1 MAQPYQALIDD
12 IVAAT
17 LKGKIQSKQQVYR
30 RLQAGV
36 EPGGGELFE
45 RTLASTLAA
54 LEPDLSPD
62 GDEFKQA
69 KAMRKQRALRTIQ
82 GEWQR
87 WQADNQATAVITSV
101 EAEILSAPSAERL
114 FQLVAALDPNRDHP
128 LSREQLVQL
137 AQALHRAPA
146 PTDTAPATEA
156 EPALGTL
163 AEGLKQGL
171 AAWQQL
177 EGDVVGWIYAQG
189 QQIGFSQPGDRP
201 SPWRHWG
208 QVVSHPALKR
218 LFEDLALHQTVTAA
232 SVTVP
237 LPVVDWVA
245 WGVVLQRLQLALV
258 NWFDRQPYD
267 PQAGKRLS
275 IATFLTFAV
284 VWGQISSRLGEQ
296 GQRTLAKGSFQ
307 LTLQGLRQFANQ
319 SYFPLYGGL
328 FTALSG
334 EPLRALLDYLD
345 QPLQEAPNTAAKARI
360 LTLLGY
366 SQRAL
371 GNYRQ
376 AQRFHQQALE
386 VAREAKDVSCEI
398 ASLNHLSRTCVAQQN
413 FEAAQGHSQRALIL
427 ARQSGDRIGQANAL
441 ANLGYSQVAQGQSQ
455 LLELEQYETVLGYLE
470 QGLALSEQ
478 VGDRPSQALCA
489 NSLGIAQLKLGQYKA
504 AIASLQQGLQVAQ
517 AIGDRFLM
525 ASNFATLAA
534 AHQDDGNLQQAVL
547 TGCLGMYLLHQIDS
561 PEWRQ
566 PAALLSILY
575 GQLGPETFQT
585 IITDHRRQFLAVIGV
600 DGYDF
605 LQPLLTRYRES
616 LE

>member
-1 MAQPYQALIDD
+1 MAQPYQALIDE

-30 RLQAGV
+30 MLQAGI

-45 RTLASTLAA
+45 RALATTLTA
-54 LEPDLSPD
+54 LEPDLSPSD
-62 GDEFKQA
+62 DELKHA
-69 KAMRKQRALRTIQ
+69 KALRKHRALRTIE

-87 WQADNQATAVITSV
+87 WQADNQATAALTGV
-101 EAEILSAPSAERL
+101 EADIIAAPPEQRL
-114 FQLVAALDPNRDHP
+114 FELVAALDPNRDQS

-137 AQALHRAPA
+137 AKGLKQAPVAPD
-146 PTDTAPATEA
+146 TDPATEA
-156 EPALGTL
+156 TPALATL
-163 AEGLKQGL
+163 ADGLEQGL

-177 EGDVVGWIYAQG
+177 EGDVVGWLYTQG
-189 QQIGFSQPGDRP
+189 QQLGFSGPGDRP
-201 SPWRHWG
+201 GPWQHWAKT
-208 QVVSHPALKR
+208 VSHPALKR
-218 LFEDLALHQTVTAA
+218 LFDDLAQHQTVTTAG
-232 SVTVP
+232 VTAP
-237 LPVVDWVA
+237 LRVADWIA

-267 PQAGKRLS
+267 PRAGKRLS

-284 VWGQISSRLGEQ
+284 VWGQISNRLGQQ
-296 GQRTLAKGSFQ
+296 GQTTLATGSFQ
-307 LTLQGLRQFANQ
+307 QALQGLRQFANQ

-345 QPLQEAPNTAAKARI
+345 QPLQEVPNTAVKARI

-366 SQRAL
+366 SQRAV

-376 AQRFHQQALE
+376 AHRFHQQALE
-386 VAREAKDVSCEI
+386 AARDAQDVPCEI
-398 ASLNHLSRTCVAQQN
+398 ASLNHLSRTCVAQQD
-413 FEAAQGHSQRALIL
+413 FDTAQGHSQRALIL

-455 LLELEQYETVLGYLE
+455 LLEAEQYETVLSYLE

-489 NSLGIAQLKLGQYKA
+489 NSLGIAQLKLGQYAA
-504 AIASLQQGLQVAQ
+504 AITSLQKGLQVAQ

-525 ASNFATLAA
+525 ASNFANMAA
-534 AHQDDGNLQQAVL
+534 AHQGDGNLEQAVL
-547 TGCLGMYLLHQIDS
+547 TGSLGMYLLHQIDS

-566 PAALLSILY
+566 PAALLSILQ
-575 GQLGPETFQT
+575 GQLGPESFEG
-585 IITDHRRQFLAVIGV
+585 ILADHRRQFLAVIGV

-605 LQPLLTRYRES
+605 LQPLLAQYRES

>member
-1 MAQPYQALIDD
+1 MTQLYQALIDE

-30 RLQAGV
+30 MLQAGI

-45 RTLASTLAA
+45 RALASTLAA
-54 LEPDLSPD
+54 LEPDLIPGD
-62 GDEFKQA
+62 DEFKQA
-69 KAMRKQRALRTIQ
+69 KAMRQQRALLTIQ

-87 WQADNQATAVITSV
+87 WQADNEATAVLTEIET
-101 EAEILSAPSAERL
+101 EILQAPPEERL
-114 FQLVAALDPNRDHP
+114 LRLLASLDPNRDQP
-128 LSREQLVQL
+128 LSREQLGQL
-137 AQALHRAPA
+137 TQALKQAPV
-146 PTDTAPATEA
+146 PSDSAPATEA
-156 EPALGTL
+156 APALATL
-163 AEGLKQGL
+163 AEGLDQGL
-171 AAWQQL
+171 TAWQQL
-177 EGDVVGWIYAQG
+177 EGDVVGWIYSQG
-189 QQIGFSQPGDRP
+189 QQLGFSQPGDR
-201 SPWRHWG
+201 SGPWQHWSR
-208 QVVSHPALKR
+208 VVSHPALKR
-218 LFEDLALHQTVTAA
+218 LFDDLAQHQTVTAA
-232 SVTVP
+232 GVTAP
-237 LPVVDWVA
+237 LPVADWVA
-245 WGVVLQRLQLALV
+245 WSVVLQRLQLALV

-284 VWGQISSRLGEQ
+284 VWGQISNRLSQQ
-296 GQRTLAKGSFQ
+296 GQSTLSMGSFQ
-307 LTLQGLRQFANQ
+307 LALQGLRQFANQ

-345 QPLQEAPNTAAKARI
+345 QPLQEVPNTAVKARI

-386 VAREAKDVSCEI
+386 AARDAQDVPCEI
-398 ASLNHLSRTCVAQQN
+398 ASLNHLSRTCVAQQD

-441 ANLGYSQVAQGQSQ
+441 ANLGYSQVTQGQSQ
-455 LLELEQYETVLGYLE
+455 LLEAEQYETVLSYLE

-489 NSLGIAQLKLGQYKA
+489 NSLGIAQLKLGQYKG
-504 AIASLQQGLQVAQ
+504 AIESLQKGLQVAQ

-525 ASNFATLAA
+525 ASNFAHLAA
-534 AHQDDGNLQQAVL
+534 AHQGDGNLEQAVL

-575 GQLGPETFQT
+575 GQIGPDTFES
-585 IITDHRRQFLAVIGV
+585 ILADHRRQFLAVIGV

-605 LQPLLTRYRES
+605 LQPLLARYRES

>member
-30 RLQAGV
+30 MLQAGV
-36 EPGGGELFE
+36 EPGSGELFE
-45 RTLASTLAA
+45 RTLAATLAA
-54 LEPDLSPD
+54 LEPDLAP
-62 GDEFKQA
+62 GDDELKQA
-69 KAMRKQRALRTIQ
+69 KAMRKHRALLTIQ

-87 WQADNQATAVITSV
+87 WMADNQATAMITGV
-101 EAEILSAPSAERL
+101 EAEILNASPEERL
-114 FQLVAALDPNRDHP
+114 FQLISALDPNRDQS

-137 AQALHRAPA
+137 SRALKQAPA
-146 PTDTAPATEA
+146 PSDAAPATEA
-156 EPALGTL
+156 EPALSTL
-163 AEGLKQGL
+163 AEGLEQGL

-201 SPWRHWG
+201 GPWRHWG
-208 QVVSHPALKR
+208 QIVSQPALKR
-218 LFEDLALHQTVTAA
+218 LFDDLALHQTVTAA
-232 SVTVP
+232 GIAVP
-237 LPVVDWVA
+237 LRVADWIV

-284 VWGQISSRLGEQ
+284 VWGQISNRLGEQ
-296 GQRTLAKGSFQ
+296 GQRTLAMGSFH
-307 LTLQGLRQFANQ
+307 LALQGLRQFANQ

-334 EPLRALLDYLD
+334 EPLQALLDYLD
-345 QPLQEAPNTAAKARI
+345 QPLQEVPNTAVKARI

-371 GNYRQ
+371 GNNRQ

-386 VAREAKDVSCEI
+386 VAREAQDVPCEI
-398 ASLNHLSRTCVAQQN
+398 ASLNHLSRTCVAQQD

-455 LLELEQYETVLGYLE
+455 LLEAEQYETVLSYLQ

-489 NSLGIAQLKLGQYKA
+489 NSLGIAQLKLGQYKD
-504 AIASLQQGLQVAQ
+504 AINSLQQGLQVAQ

-525 ASNFATLAA
+525 ASNFANLAA
-534 AHQDDGNLQQAVL
+534 AHQGDGNLEQAVL

-575 GQLGPETFQT
+575 GQLGPDTFQS
-585 IITDHRRQFLAVIGV
+585 IIADHRRQFLAVIGV

-605 LQPLLTRYRES
+605 LQPLLARYRES

>member
-1 MAQPYQALIDD
+1 MAQSYQALIDD

-30 RLQAGV
+30 LLQAGV
-36 EPGGGELFE
+36 EPGSGELFE
-45 RTLASTLAA
+45 RALEATLAA
-54 LEPDLSPD
+54 LEPDLAPGD
-62 GDEFKQA
+62 DEFKQA
-69 KAMRKQRALRTIQ
+69 KAMRKQRALSTIQ

-87 WQADNQATAVITSV
+87 WQADNQAAAVVTGV
-101 EAEILSAPSAERL
+101 EAGILNAPPAERL
-114 FQLVAALDPNRDHP
+114 FELVAALDPNRDRP

-137 AQALHRAPA
+137 ARTLKQAPA
-146 PTDTAPATEA
+146 PADAAPATEA
-156 EPALGTL
+156 EPALTTL
-163 AEGLKQGL
+163 ADGLEQGL

-177 EGDVVGWIYAQG
+177 EGDVVGWIYTQE
-189 QQIGFSQPGDRP
+189 QIGFSQPGDRP
-201 SPWRHWG
+201 GPWQHWG
-208 QVVSHPALKR
+208 RIVSSPALKR

-232 SVTVP
+232 GVTVP
-237 LPVVDWVA
+237 LRVADWVA

-275 IATFLTFAV
+275 IATFLTFAA
-284 VWGQISSRLGEQ
+284 VWGQISRRLGEQ
-296 GQRTLAKGSFQ
+296 GQRALAMGSFQ
-307 LTLQGLRQFANQ
+307 LALQGLRQFANQ

-334 EPLRALLDYLD
+334 EPLQALLEYLD
-345 QPLQEAPNTAAKARI
+345 QPLQEVPNTAVKARI

-386 VAREAKDVSCEI
+386 VAREAKDVPCEI
-398 ASLNHLSRTCVAQQN
+398 ASLNHLSRTCVAQQD
-413 FEAAQGHSQRALIL
+413 FDAAQGHSQRALIV

-455 LLELEQYETVLGYLE
+455 LLETERYETVLTYLE

-489 NSLGIAQLKLGQYKA
+489 NSLGIAQLKLGQYQD

-517 AIGDRFLM
+517 AIGDRYLM
-525 ASNFATLAA
+525 ASNFANMAA
-534 AHQDDGNLQQAVL
+534 AHQGDGNLEQAVL

-575 GQLGPETFQT
+575 GQLGPETFEG
-585 IITDHRRQFLAVIGV
+585 ILADHRRQFLAVIGV

-605 LQPLLTRYRES
+605 LQPLLARYRES

>member
-1 MAQPYQALIDD
+1 MAQPYQVLIDD

-30 RLQAGV
+30 MLQAGI
-36 EPGGGELFE
+36 EPGTGELFE
-45 RTLASTLAA
+45 RALETTLAA
-54 LEPDLSPD
+54 LEPDLAADS
-62 GDEFKQA
+62 DEFKQA
-69 KAMRKQRALRTIQ
+69 KALRKQRALRTIQ
-82 GEWQR
+82 GEWQH
-87 WQADNQATAVITSV
+87 WQADNQATAALTGV
-101 EAEILSAPSAERL
+101 EADILNAAPDERL
-114 FQLVAALDPNRDHP
+114 LRLLAALDPNRDQP
-128 LSREQLVQL
+128 LSREQLGQL
-137 AQALHRAPA
+137 AQLLKQAPVSA
-146 PTDTAPATEA
+146 DAAPATEA
-156 EPALGTL
+156 QPALATL
-163 AEGLKQGL
+163 VEGLEQGL

-177 EGDVVGWIYAQG
+177 EGDVVGWIYNQG
-189 QQIGFSQPGDRP
+189 QQLGFSQPGDRAG
-201 SPWRHWG
+201 PWQHWG
-208 QVVSHPALKR
+208 KTVSHPSLKR
-218 LFEDLALHQTVTAA
+218 LFGDLAQHQTVTAA
-232 SVTVP
+232 GVTLP
-237 LPVVDWVA
+237 LAVVDWVA

-258 NWFDRQPYD
+258 SWFDRQPYD

-296 GQRTLAKGSFQ
+296 GQRALALGSFQ
-307 LTLQGLRQFANQ
+307 LALQGLRQFANQ

-345 QPLQEAPNTAAKARI
+345 QPLQEVPNTAVKARI

-376 AQRFHQQALE
+376 AQRFHEQALE
-386 VAREAKDVSCEI
+386 VSRQAQDVPCEI
-398 ASLNHLSRTCVAQQN
+398 ASLNHLSRTCVAQQD
-413 FEAAQGHSQRALIL
+413 FEVAEGHSQRALIL
-427 ARQSGDRIGQANAL
+427 ARQSGDTIGQANAL

-455 LLELEQYETVLGYLE
+455 LLDIEQYETVLSYLE
-470 QGLALSEQ
+470 QGLALSDQ
-478 VGDRPSQALCA
+478 VSDRPSQALCA
-489 NSLGIAQLKLGQYKA
+489 NSLGIAQLKLGQYTA
-504 AIASLQQGLQVAQ
+504 AINSLQQGLQVAQ
-517 AIGDRFLM
+517 AIGDRYLM

-534 AHQDDGNLQQAVL
+534 AHQGDGNLQQAVL

-561 PEWRQ
+561 AEWRQ

-575 GQLGPETFQT
+575 GQLGPEAFQA
-585 IITDHRRQFLAVIGV
+585 IIADHRKQFLAVIGV

-605 LQPLLTRYRES
+605 LQPLLAQYRES

>member
-1 MAQPYQALIDD
+1 MAQPYQTLIDE

-30 RLQAGV
+30 MLQGGI

-45 RTLASTLAA
+45 RALAATMVA
-54 LEPDLSPD
+54 LEPDLAP
-62 GDEFKQA
+62 GDDELKHA
-69 KAMRKQRALRTIQ
+69 KAVRRHRALLTIQ

-87 WQADNQATAVITSV
+87 WQADNQATAVMAGA
-101 EAEILSAPSAERL
+101 EAEIVGAPPDQRL
-114 FQLVAALDPNRDHP
+114 FELMTILDPNRDP
-128 LSREQLVQL
+128 SLSRDQLGQL
-137 AQALHRAPA
+137 AKALHQAP
-146 PTDTAPATEA
+146 DTPDTPATEA
-156 EPALGTL
+156 APALGTL
-163 AEGLKQGL
+163 ATGLDQGI

-177 EGDVVGWIYAQG
+177 EGEVVGWIYAQG
-189 QQIGFSQPGDRP
+189 QQLGFSGPGDR
-201 SPWRHWG
+201 SGPWQHWG
-208 QVVSHPALKR
+208 NVVSHPALKR
-218 LFEDLALHQTVTAA
+218 LFGDLAQHQTVTAA
-232 SVTVP
+232 GVAAPLAVT
-237 LPVVDWVA
+237 DWVV
-245 WGVVLQRLQLALV
+245 WSVVLQRLQLALV

-284 VWGQISSRLGEQ
+284 VWGQIANRLEGQ
-296 GQRTLAKGSFQ
+296 GQRTLAMGSFQ
-307 LTLQGLRQFANQ
+307 LAMQGLRQFANQ

-345 QPLQEAPNTAAKARI
+345 QPLQAVANTAVKARI

-371 GNYRQ
+371 GNYSQ

-386 VAREAKDVSCEI
+386 VARDAQDVPCEI
-398 ASLNHLSRTCVAQQN
+398 ASLNHLSRTCVVQED
-413 FEAAQGHSQRALIL
+413 FDAAQAHSQRALIL

-441 ANLGYSQVAQGQSQ
+441 ANLGYSQVAQGKSQ
-455 LLELEQYETVLGYLE
+455 LLEAEQYETVLGYLE
-470 QGLALSEQ
+470 QGLALSAQ

-489 NSLGIAQLKLGQYKA
+489 NSLGIAQLKLGQYKG
-504 AIASLQQGLQVAQ
+504 AIESLQTGLQVAQ

-525 ASNFATLAA
+525 ASNFANLAA
-534 AHQDDGNLQQAVL
+534 AHQGDGNLEQAVL

-561 PEWRQ
+561 SEWRQ

-575 GQLGPETFQT
+575 GQIGPETFEG
-585 IITDHRRQFLAVIGV
+585 ILNDHRRQFLAVIGV

-605 LQPLLTRYRES
+605 LQPLLARYRES

>member
-1 MAQPYQALIDD
+1 MAQPYQTLIDD

-30 RLQAGV
+30 MLQAGV
-36 EPGGGELFE
+36 EPGSGELFE
-45 RTLASTLAA
+45 RTLAATLAA
-54 LEPDLSPD
+54 LEPDLAPGD
-62 GDEFKQA
+62 DEFKHA
-69 KAMRKQRALRTIQ
+69 KAVRKHRALRTIQ

-87 WQADNQATAVITSV
+87 WQADNQATAVTTGV
-101 EAEILSAPSAERL
+101 AAEIVNAPLEDRL

-137 AQALHRAPA
+137 AQGLKQAPEPA
-146 PTDTAPATEA
+146 EAAPATEA
-156 EPALGTL
+156 VPALATL
-163 AEGLKQGL
+163 ADGLEQGL

-177 EGDVVGWIYAQG
+177 EGEVVGWIYAQG

-201 SPWRHWG
+201 SPWQHWG
-208 QVVSHPALKR
+208 RIVSQPALKR

-232 SVTVP
+232 GVP
-237 LPVVDWVA
+237 MPLGVADWVA

-284 VWGQISSRLGEQ
+284 VWGQISNRLGEQ
-296 GQRTLAKGSFQ
+296 GQRPLARGSFQ
-307 LTLQGLRQFANQ
+307 LVLQGLRQFANQ

-345 QPLQEAPNTAAKARI
+345 RPLQDVANTAVKARI

-386 VAREAKDVSCEI
+386 VAREANDMPCEI
-398 ASLNHLSRTCVAQQN
+398 ASLNHLSRTCVAQQD

-441 ANLGYSQVAQGQSQ
+441 ANLGYSQVAQGQTQ
-455 LLELEQYETVLGYLE
+455 LLETEQYETVLSYLE

-489 NSLGIAQLKLGQYKA
+489 NSLGIAQLKLGQYRA
-504 AIASLQQGLQVAQ
+504 AIDSLQQGLQVAQ
-517 AIGDRFLM
+517 AIGDRYLM
-525 ASNFATLAA
+525 ASNFAHMAA
-534 AHQDDGNLQQAVL
+534 AHQGDGNLEQAVL

-575 GQLGPETFQT
+575 GQLGPDTFEG
-585 IITDHRRQFLAVIGV
+585 ILADHRRQFLAVIGV

-605 LQPLLTRYRES
+605 LQPLLARYRES

>member
-1 MAQPYQALIDD
+1 MAQSYQALIDD

-30 RLQAGV
+30 MLQAGV
-36 EPGGGELFE
+36 EPGSGELFE
-45 RTLASTLAA
+45 RALEATLAA
-54 LEPDLSPD
+54 LESDLAPDD
-62 GDEFKQA
+62 DEFKQA

-87 WQADNQATAVITSV
+87 WQADNQATAVVTGV
-101 EAEILSAPSAERL
+101 EADILNAPPTERL
-114 FQLVAALDPNRDHP
+114 SQLVAALDPNRDHP

-137 AQALHRAPA
+137 ARSLHQA
-146 PTDTAPATEA
+146 PTPADAAPATEA
-156 EPALGTL
+156 EPALATL
-163 AEGLKQGL
+163 ADGLEQGL
-171 AAWQQL
+171 TAWQQL
-177 EGDVVGWIYAQG
+177 EGDVVGWIYTQE
-189 QQIGFSQPGDRP
+189 QIGFSQPGDRP
-201 SPWRHWG
+201 GPWQHWG
-208 QVVSHPALKR
+208 RIVSQPALKR

-232 SVTVP
+232 GVTVP
-237 LPVVDWVA
+237 LRVADWVA

-258 NWFDRQPYD
+258 SWFDRQPYD

-284 VWGQISSRLGEQ
+284 VWGQISRRLGEQ
-296 GQRTLAKGSFQ
+296 GQRALAMGSFQ
-307 LTLQGLRQFANQ
+307 LALQGLRQFANQ

-334 EPLRALLDYLD
+334 EPLQALLEYLD
-345 QPLQEAPNTAAKARI
+345 QPLQEVPNTAVKARI

-386 VAREAKDVSCEI
+386 VAREAKDVPCEI
-398 ASLNHLSRTCVAQQN
+398 ASLNHLSRTCVAQQD
-413 FEAAQGHSQRALIL
+413 FENAQGHSQRALIL

-455 LLELEQYETVLGYLE
+455 LLETEQYETVLTYLE

-489 NSLGIAQLKLGQYKA
+489 NSLGIAQLKLGQYQA

-517 AIGDRFLM
+517 AIGDRYLM
-525 ASNFATLAA
+525 ASNFANIAA
-534 AHQDDGNLQQAVL
+534 AHQGDGNLEQAVL

-575 GQLGPETFQT
+575 GQLGPDTFENLLA
-585 IITDHRRQFLAVIGV
+585 DHRRQFLAVIGV

-605 LQPLLTRYRES
+605 LQPLLARYRES